1 MLRMYVNRQ
10 ELFGTTDWQATAAA
24 MLGLPSTLRKRGGS
38 EACLKSSLSSFLIA
52 CARAHDSQRRW
63 TSLIRTSTSD
73 AMNSD
78 LLIRMSAFLGALT
91 LMALWEVGAPRR
103 SFSMPRGPRWFANI
117 TVVILDAVIVRLL
130 FAAGAVG
137 MAILAAERNWGILN
151 QLSWPIW
158 PNILLTVIAL
168 DFVLYLQHVMF
179 HAIPLFWRFH
189 MMHHADLDCDVT
201 TGVRFHPVEVVL
213 SMVIK
218 LGAVVLL
225 GAAPVGVLVFEIM
238 LNATSMFNHSNIWMP
253 VVVDRA
259 LRWMIVT
266 PDMHRIHHSVLPQE
280 TNSNF
285 GFNLPWWDR
294 LLGTYREDP
303 LRSHTIMSLG
313 LEQYRDPRELT
324 LRRILALPFVG
335 APGRYP
341 LARRE

>member
-1 MLRMYVNRQ
+1 
-10 ELFGTTDWQATAAA
+10 
-24 MLGLPSTLRKRGGS
+24 
-38 EACLKSSLSSFLIA
+38 
-52 CARAHDSQRRW
+52 
-63 TSLIRTSTSD
+63 
-73 AMNSD
+73 MNSQ
-78 LLIRMSAFLGALT
+78 LLIRMAGFLGVLT

-103 SFSMPRGPRWFANI
+103 SFSMPRGPRWFVNI
-117 TVVILDAVIVRLL
+117 TVVVLDSVIVRLL
-130 FAAGAVG
+130 FAAGTVG
-137 MAILAAERNWGILN
+137 MAMVAIERNWGLLN
-151 QLSWPIW
+151 QLSWPSW
-158 PNILLTVIAL
+158 LNILLTVIAL

-218 LGAVVLL
+218 LGAVLL
-225 GAAPVGVLVFEIM
+225 FGAAPVGVLVFEIV

-313 LEQYRDPRELT
+313 LEQYRDPRGLT
-324 LRRILALPFVG
+324 LRHILALPFVG

-341 LARRE
+341 LARKDE

>member
-1 MLRMYVNRQ
+1 
-10 ELFGTTDWQATAAA
+10 
-24 MLGLPSTLRKRGGS
+24 
-38 EACLKSSLSSFLIA
+38 
-52 CARAHDSQRRW
+52 
-63 TSLIRTSTSD
+63 
-73 AMNSD
+73 MNSQ
-78 LLIRMSAFLGALT
+78 LLIRMAGFLGVLT

-103 SFSMPRGPRWFANI
+103 SFSMPRGPRWFVNI
-117 TVVILDAVIVRLL
+117 TVVVLDSVIVRLL
-130 FAAGAVG
+130 FAAGTVG
-137 MAILAAERNWGILN
+137 MAMVAIERNWGILN

-158 PNILLTVIAL
+158 LNILLTVVAL

-179 HAIPLFWRFH
+179 HAIPLLWRFH

-218 LGAVVLL
+218 LGAVLLL
-225 GAAPVGVLVFEIM
+225 GAAPVGVLVFEIV

-294 LLGTYREDP
+294 LLGSYREDP
-303 LRSHTIMSLG
+303 VRSHTIMSLG
-313 LEQYRDPRELT
+313 LEQYRDPRGLT
-324 LRRILALPFVG
+324 LRHILTLPFVG

-341 LARRE
+341 LARKDE

>member
-1 MLRMYVNRQ
+1 
-10 ELFGTTDWQATAAA
+10 
-24 MLGLPSTLRKRGGS
+24 
-38 EACLKSSLSSFLIA
+38 
-52 CARAHDSQRRW
+52 
-63 TSLIRTSTSD
+63 
-73 AMNSD
+73 MNSQ
-78 LLIRMSAFLGALT
+78 LLIRMAVFLGVLT

-117 TVVILDAVIVRLL
+117 TVVVLDSVIVRLL

-137 MAILAAERNWGILN
+137 VAMVAAERNWGMLN
-151 QLSWPIW
+151 QLGWPSGL
-158 PNILLTVIAL
+158 NILLTVIAL

-201 TGVRFHPVEVVL
+201 TGVRFHPVEVVF

-218 LGAVVLL
+218 LGAVLLL
-225 GAAPVGVLVFEIM
+225 GAAPVGVLVFEIL

-253 VVVDRA
+253 LIVDRA

-294 LLGTYREDP
+294 LLGTYRENP
-303 LRSHTIMSLG
+303 IRSHAIMSLG
-313 LEQYRDPRELT
+313 LEQYRNPRGLT
-324 LRRILALPFVG
+324 LGRILALPFVG
-335 APGRYP
+335 TPGRYP
-341 LARRE
+341 LARKEE